1 MPLRFRKVRMIRRG
15 LTRGHANGKTVVTV
29 ADIPAIVDPRQWKEE
44 PPSESGSQQTRRWR
58 EVDSNSRSR
67 IKRSPLQANDR
78 GGRPF

>member
-44 PPSESGSQQTRRWR
+44 PPSESGSQQTRRWH
-58 EVDSNSRSR
+58 SNSRSHLR
-67 IKRSPLQANDR
+67 RYRCEAQE
-78 GGRPF
+78 